1 MEENTQALSTI
12 VDCTPVDLA
21 IAGWLDAHSR
31 SKKTQKAYA
40 DTLQQFRRELHRIGH
55 DLDSDVRTL
64 AMIAQRFAGFT
75 TNPHKEQV
83 ADSTYNLRLAVLS
96 SFYDYALKLYLLAP
110 MDDQGHIL
118 NPMKIVTRKK
128 VEPYDGIHWLEP
140 EEAQAALAKIN
151 QSTQLGKRDFTLLMV
166 LLSTGRRLNE
176 VASLEWQHVKLK
188 GNRVTLSFEHC
199 KGGKEM
205 RDTLNA
211 PNSKALLS
219 WLHSYYGNSLS
230 TLEKTAPLWVTLSR
244 NTSQAGNRLGIQ
256 GIQQVC
262 KKYLEAHTHITRHT
276 FTQLMI
282 LAGATLPEIQERLGH
297 ASLATTGIYA
307 KKYTSDVN
315 PHADK
320 ISALLGIK

>member
-1 MEENTQALSTI
+1 MDDKAALSII
-12 VDCTPVDLA
+12 VDSTPVDLA
-21 IAGWLDAHSR
+21 VAGWLDAHSK

-40 DTLQQFRRELHRIGH
+40 DTLQQFRDELRRIGR

-64 AMIAQRFAGFT
+64 AMVAQRFASFSR
-75 TNPHKEQV
+75 NPHKEQV
-83 ADSTYNLRLAVLS
+83 SDNTYNLRLAVLS

-140 EEAQAALAKIN
+140 EEAQAALAKID
-151 QSTQLGKRDFTLLMV
+151 QSTQLGKRDYALLLV
-166 LLSTGRRLNE
+166 LLNTGRRLSE
-176 VASLEWQHVKLK
+176 VASLEWQHVKMK

-199 KGGKEM
+199 KGDKKM
-205 RDTLNA
+205 KDTLSL

-219 WLHSYYGNSLS
+219 WLHAYYGPALAS
-230 TLEKTAPLWVTLSR
+230 LEKMSPLWVTLSR
-244 NTSQAGNRLGIQ
+244 NTTQAGKPLGIQ
-256 GIQQVC
+256 GIQQIC
-262 KKYLEAHTHITRHT
+262 QKRLEAHTHITRHT

-297 ASLATTGIYA
+297 SSLATTGIYA
-307 KKYTSDVN
+307 KKYTSDAN

-320 ISALLGIK
+320 IAALLGIR